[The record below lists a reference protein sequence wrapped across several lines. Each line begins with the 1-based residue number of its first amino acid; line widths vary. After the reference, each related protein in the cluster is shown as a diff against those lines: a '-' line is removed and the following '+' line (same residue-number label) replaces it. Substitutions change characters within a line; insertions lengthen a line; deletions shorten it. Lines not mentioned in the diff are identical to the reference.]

1 MVEVLHALIQDVR
14 LLHELGGLFTTSEK
28 AWDKNTVPANQ
39 LALIVVCLLQK
50 KITGRTAKQLLAM
63 KFEGDRRDVNEIID
77 QDMLMLVP
85 MAKEDYVTL
94 ALGLI
99 DQNDHV
105 VRQIRDKGQVGKIQW
120 FVGQMM
126 RNGEEGRIEAEK
138 AEAVLKELLGVTSY
152 GI

>member
-1 MVEVLHALIQDVR
+1 M
-14 LLHELGGLFTTSEK
+14 HELGGLFTTSEK

-63 KFEGDRRDVNEIID
+63 KFEGDGRDVNEIID

-99 DQNDHV
+99 DQNDHI

>member
-1 MVEVLHALIQDVR
+1 
-14 LLHELGGLFTTSEK
+14 LHELGGLFTTSEK

-105 VRQIRDKGQVGKIQW
+105 VRQIRDKGRKDPMVCGADD
-120 FVGQMM
+120 
-126 RNGEEGRIEAEK
+126 EER
-138 AEAVLKELLGVTSY
+138 
-152 GI
+152 